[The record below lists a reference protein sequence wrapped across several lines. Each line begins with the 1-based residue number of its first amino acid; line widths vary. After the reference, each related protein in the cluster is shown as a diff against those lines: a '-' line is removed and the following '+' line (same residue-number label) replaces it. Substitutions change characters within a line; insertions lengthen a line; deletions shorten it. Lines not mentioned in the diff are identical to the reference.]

1 MGNYQRRPIL
11 KSVFFHFQDRFQKL
25 RIVELF
31 EKCVH
36 DVSRKE
42 MVVVE
47 DGHIDDNKN
56 T

>member
-1 MGNYQRRPIL
+1 ML
-11 KSVFFHFQDRFQKL
+11 SSAFFRFQDRFQKL

-31 EKCVH
+31 EKGVH